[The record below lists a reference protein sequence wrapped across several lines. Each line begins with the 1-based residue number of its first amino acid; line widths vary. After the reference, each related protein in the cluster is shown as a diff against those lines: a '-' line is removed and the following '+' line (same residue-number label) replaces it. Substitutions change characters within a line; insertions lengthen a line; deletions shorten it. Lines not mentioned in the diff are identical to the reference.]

1 MEIKKERTLILGIL
15 LFVSIITDIVNILII
30 VICCQEK
37 VQHRPRFYII
47 GSMSMGDIMAVIM
60 INISL
65 IFLIYYANLQIDLL
79 FNILA
84 IGTVT
89 FDLASVTSCILLSA
103 ERFLAVKICLRPQ
116 PIVNKQRAAFGIAT
130 CWFFSL
136 LISTLL
142 NITKMQRIDHLL
154 CFSIILMIFRVV
166 IAIILVG
173 FSIYTSIIWERLVG
187 ATRNIHYGIFQE
199 QLHALN
205 KLRRSLKELF
215 KLNVTV
221 IVIMFF
227 QSIFNFLRSFLE
239 TESLLI
245 NMIAIASPLLLKLC
259 SALAITLILTEIK
272 TGLKKILRFGRHS
285 SVSPSIAILLATV
298 NPNLSMDR
306 S

>member
-1 MEIKKERTLILGIL
+1 MEIKKERTLIIGL
-15 LFVSIITDIVNILII
+15 LFSVSVITEIVNILIMI
-30 VICCQEK
+30 ICYQQK
-37 VQHRPRFYII
+37 IQHRQRFYII
-47 GSMSMGDIMAVIM
+47 GSISMGDIMAVIT

-65 IFLIYYANLQIDLL
+65 IFLFYYTNLKTDLL

-89 FDLASVTSCILLSA
+89 SDLASVTSCILLSV
-103 ERFLAVKICLRPQ
+103 ERFLAVKFCLRPQ
-116 PIVNKQRAAFGIAT
+116 PIVTKQRVVFGIAT

-136 LISTLL
+136 LISTFLY
-142 NITKMQRIDHLL
+142 IIKMQKVDHLL
-154 CFSIILMIFRVV
+154 YFSIILTIFRVV

-205 KLRRSLKELF
+205 KLKGSLKEVF
-215 KLNVTV
+215 KLNITITV
-221 IVIMFF
+221 IVFS
-227 QSIFNFLRSFLE
+227 QSIFDFLRFFLG
-239 TESLLI
+239 TESLSI
-245 NMIAIASPLLLKLC
+245 NMITVASPLLLKLC
-259 SALAITLILTEIK
+259 TALAITLTLTEIK
-272 TGLKKILRFGRHS
+272 TGLKKILRVRQHS

-298 NPNLSMDR
+298 NPNVSMDR